1 MAKYGVYQGKI
12 KKKSTYVSKNTRKQP
27 RKRRVTTYSRGGKEW
42 ELKKLERET
51 KKSVQKANERLRS
64 LERRYK
70 RGTWAS
76 KRLENRLESSNL
88 KVWKNGRIKLRK
100 NMNKTQLQ
108 AVEKASRNF
117 LLSDTSRKSGIKK
130 RVVSVKDGIR
140 EILSDPSRV
149 LTDNDTEFFYSMLED
164 KDFNSLNEDNQYAS
178 TLWACMDDAISFQ
191 DSEDTFLMRLENY
204 IGIDMQDLDKREQA
218 TRLYQKYIL

>member
-12 KKKSTYVSKNTRKQP
+12 KKKSTYISKGTKKVP

-51 KKSVQKANERLRS
+51 KKSIQKANERLRS

-76 KRLENRLESSNL
+76 TRLKNRLESSNL
-88 KVWKNGRIKLRK
+88 NVWKNGRIKLRK

-140 EILSDPSRV
+140 EILSDPSRE
-149 LTDNDTEFFYSMLED
+149 LTDNDTEFFYNMLED

-191 DSEDTFLMRLENY
+191 DSEDAFLKRLENY